1 MIFLSYVYFSFLCLL
16 PLGSTV
22 WHKHP
27 KLLCFL
33 IESKKKPIYY
43 NSFWGM
49 CVRWGRGKGRY
60 KNKERLSHFQ
70 GIYFSYLRRNV
81 ASYSFS
87 SILKK
92 KKNWALMR
100 FGPGGKMW
108 CYICIHVLN
117 SWGASMGWS
126 LSQNCVWNVC
136 VTLLNFSLLLKC

>member
-92 KKNWALMR
+92 KKLSFDEIWSR
-100 FGPGGKMW
+100 GKNVMLHL
-108 CYICIHVLN
+108 YSCIKFVRCFN
-117 SWGASMGWS
+117 GMIP
-126 LSQNCVWNVC
+126 
-136 VTLLNFSLLLKC
+136 FSELCLECLCDPFEL